1 MRTGNRDDK
10 TVSLD
15 RRFASGVGWALT
27 GSVLSQGA
35 VFLGS
40 IIAARLLG
48 KELFGV
54 LAVVQST
61 ALASANMASLG
72 LGVLATRYV
81 SAYRTKDPA
90 RAGRILAFCSLTSTF
105 VGVPF
110 AFAPFLLTGLLPQLA
125 LAAPGAAKL
134 LWLAAIYVYF
144 TTLNGFQLGALTGL
158 EAFRK
163 LAVINLRQAV
173 ISLVLTILLTFALGV
188 QGAVLSLAV
197 SAVVLW
203 LAQHLALRQECSRQR
218 IRIDYRDAF
227 AERSILAG
235 FVLPC
240 TLSSVLA
247 NGAIWAGNLLV
258 AHGPLGLKEMG
269 IFQAAYVFRSLVVF
283 VPAQVTRV
291 ASPMLTNLWGANET
305 ARYGKLFWSNLKIS
319 AIAAAATACLLWLAG
334 PYVMR
339 LFGREFSGGGLILA
353 TLAAAAVVEVVA
365 SSLYQV
371 LLSHNRMW
379 LQVMTAAVW
388 SVALVSVVWAA
399 DNRAGALSL
408 SFGYL
413 AAWASSLILY
423 WAIAVRLF
431 SVKPTPAMAACS
443 TA

>member
-1 MRTGNRDDK
+1 
-10 TVSLD
+10 
-15 RRFASGVGWALT
+15 
-27 GSVLSQGA
+27 

-81 SAYRTKDPA
+81 SAYRTTDPA

-105 VGVPF
+105 AGLPF
-110 AFAPFLLTGLLPQLA
+110 AFAPFLLPGLLPQLA
-125 LAAPGAAKL
+125 LAAPGTAKL
-134 LWLAAIYVYF
+134 LWLATIYVYF
-144 TTLNGFQLGALTGL
+144 TTLNGFQLGALVGL

-173 ISLVLTILLTFALGV
+173 ISLVLTLLLTFALGV
-188 QGAVLSLAV
+188 QGAVMSLAA

-203 LAQHLALRQECSRQR
+203 LAQHIALRQECRQQG
-218 IRIDYRDAF
+218 IRIDYRRAF
-227 AERSILAG
+227 VERGILAG

-258 AHGPLGLKEMG
+258 AHGPVGLKEMG
-269 IFQAAYVFRSLVVF
+269 IFQAAYAFRSLVLF
-283 VPAQVTRV
+283 VPGQVTRV
-291 ASPMLTNLWGANET
+291 ASPMLANLWGAKEM
-305 ARYGKLFWSNLKIS
+305 AMYGRLFWSNLKIS
-319 AIAAAATACLLWLAG
+319 TLAAAATACGLLVAG

-339 LFGREFSGGGLILA
+339 FFGREFSGGGLILA

-365 SSLYQV
+365 SSFYQV

-379 LQVMTAAVW
+379 LQAMTSAVW
-388 SVALVSVVWAA
+388 SVTLVSVVCIAH
-399 DNRAGALSL
+399 DRAGALSL
-408 SFGYL
+408 SAGYL

-423 WAIAVRLF
+423 RAIAVRLF
-431 SVKPTPAMAACS
+431 SVKPTPALAACS